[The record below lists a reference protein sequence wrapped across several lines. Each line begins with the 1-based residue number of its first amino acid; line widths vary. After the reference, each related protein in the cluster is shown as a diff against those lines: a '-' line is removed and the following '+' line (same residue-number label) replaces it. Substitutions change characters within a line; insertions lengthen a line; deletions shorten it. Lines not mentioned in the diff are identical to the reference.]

1 MIPSKGAEE
10 LESKLNKGR
19 SSPTGANG
27 DKNKV
32 RLNITKKPFTCVSW
46 LSPLLSSPLTSPL
59 SIYIH
64 SSGPWAGLSS
74 QWCGP

>member
-1 MIPSKGAEE
+1 MIPSKEAEE

-32 RLNITKKPFTCVSW
+32 SLM
-46 LSPLLSSPLTSPL
+46 
-59 SIYIH
+59 
-64 SSGPWAGLSS
+64 
-74 QWCGP
+74 